1 MSTADKSP
9 NTPPDTSPNPPA
21 SQPRRSKRKIFIIA
35 GVLAL
40 LLVST
45 AAAYYWWSNRQIDP
59 VTLNTAEQ
67 QVLDNKIETAQ
78 ERTYQAGGKI
88 LVLTEREVNALFH
101 HNTGLGD
108 KVRFELA
115 NNAIHARIQTDL
127 DQDLPLVGGRTL
139 KAKARFKLTD
149 TDNRPAIILDDLT
162 VWGISLP
169 NAWLADLKG
178 KNLITNL
185 GIDTKNHRISQGID
199 DITVDNGKITIHIAD

>member
-1 MSTADKSP
+1 MSTPDSSP
-9 NTPPDTSPNPPA
+9 NTPRDTTPPQTP
-21 SQPRRSKRKIFIIA
+21 SQPRKRKRKIFIIA

-45 AAAYYWWSNRQIDP
+45 AAAYYWWSNRQINP

-67 QVLDNKIETAQ
+67 QVLDNKIETVQ
-78 ERTYQAGGKI
+78 ERRYQPGGKI
-88 LVLTEREVNALFH
+88 LVLTERELNALFH

-149 TDNRPAIILDDLT
+149 TDNKPAIILDDLT

-178 KNLITNL
+178 KNLMTQL
-185 GIDTKNHRISQGID
+185 GIDSTNYRISKGID
-199 DITVDNGKITIHIAD
+199 DITVDHGKITIHIAD